1 MNEKGEIIMP
11 LPLILGGGFGCDM
24 DGLVSGLSVREIAA
38 NRIMNKKGKKG
49 KPKKLIPRE
58 RHFLGN
64 PMIVKIPMKTK

>member
-38 NRIMNKKGKKG
+38 NRIKNKKRKKG
-49 KPKKLIPRE
+49 ETKEVDTK
-58 RHFLGN
+58 G
-64 PMIVKIPMKTK
+64 KTLSKNSYDSNITDEN

>member
-1 MNEKGEIIMP
+1 MNEEGKIIKP
-11 LPLILGGGFGCDM
+11 LPLNLGSDM
-24 DGLVSGLSVREIAA
+24 GGLVNGLSAREIAA

-58 RHFLGN
+58 RYFLRN

>member
-38 NRIMNKKGKKG
+38 NRIMNKKREKGETKEVDTKG
-49 KPKKLIPRE
+49 KILSKKSDDSKNTDE
-58 RHFLGN
+58 N
-64 PMIVKIPMKTK
+64 

>member
-1 MNEKGEIIMP
+1 MNEEGEIVMP
-11 LPLILGGGFGCDM
+11 LPLNLGCDM
-24 DGLVSGLSVREIAA
+24 GGLVSGLSVREIAA

-58 RHFLGN
+58 RHFLRN

>member
-38 NRIMNKKGKKG
+38 NRIMNKKRKKG
-49 KPKKLIPRE
+49 ETKEVDTKGKTLSKKSDDSKNTDE
-58 RHFLGN
+58 N
-64 PMIVKIPMKTK
+64 